1 MIRSMTGF
9 GHAAFDVDG
18 LAFEIEIRS
27 VNHRH
32 LDVRAR
38 LPKALASAESG
49 IKARVQEMLQR
60 GRVDVTVSLA
70 RGNAPSPALAIDD
83 EAVGVLVR
91 TAREL
96 GSAHG
101 LDGSLR
107 IAELLALPGVLRLAE
122 REPDP
127 KGLTD
132 AFSPAFAAALVAIDA
147 MRASEGG
154 ALEREIR
161 LRLDNVA
168 GLLEKVHDRS
178 GGVVEAVRARLR
190 KRTQQLQ
197 LETGLLDEAR
207 LHQEI
212 VIAADRLDIIE
223 EVVRLRSHV
232 EQFRDLVDES
242 GPGVAVG
249 RRLDFLLQEM
259 ARETNTI
266 GSKGSDTAIAHL
278 VVDLKTELE
287 RIREQVQNIE

>member
-1 MIRSMTGF
+1 MTGF
-9 GHAAFDVDG
+9 GQAVFEVDS

-38 LPKALASAESG
+38 LPKALAKAEG
-49 IKARVQEMLQR
+49 EIKARVQKTLQR
-60 GRVDVTVSLA
+60 GRVDVSVNRVQAAAAEPT
-70 RGNAPSPALAIDD
+70 LAINGA
-83 EAVGVLVR
+83 AVDALVR
-91 TAREL
+91 TARDL

-127 KGLTD
+127 AGLSD
-132 AFSPAFAAALVAIDA
+132 AFEAAFTAALEAIDT
-147 MRASEGG
+147 MRANEGK

-161 LRLDNVA
+161 LRLEGVA
-168 GLLEKVHDRS
+168 ALVQEVRQRS
-178 GGVVEAVRARLR
+178 DGVVEAVRAKLR
-190 KRTQQLQ
+190 KRSEQLQ
-197 LETGLLDEAR
+197 RETGLLDEAR
-207 LHQEI
+207 LHQEV
-212 VIAADRLDIIE
+212 VIAADRLDIVE
-223 EVVRLRSHV
+223 EGVRLDSHV
-232 EQFRDLVDES
+232 EQFRTLLDES

-287 RIREQVQNIE
+287 RIREQVQNVE